1 MMKMRPRIGDGER
14 RLLVGGAG
22 RGGCAPLNAT
32 WPLGGLSV
40 PAD

>member
-1 MMKMRPRIGDGER
+1 MGPSDDEDDAEDRGS
-14 RLLVGGAG
+14 

>member
-1 MMKMRPRIGDGER
+1 MMKMMPRIEDGVSEMEDP
-14 RLLVGGAG
+14 RLGGS
-22 RGGCAPLNAT
+22 APLNAT